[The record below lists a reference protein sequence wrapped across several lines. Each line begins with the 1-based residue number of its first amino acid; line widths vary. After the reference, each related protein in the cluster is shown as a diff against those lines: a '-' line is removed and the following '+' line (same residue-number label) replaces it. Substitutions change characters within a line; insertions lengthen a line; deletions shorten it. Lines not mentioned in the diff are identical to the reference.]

1 METPRPYTPADKA
14 RLILAVLFMAMI
26 LLVPAVVVPAL
37 LLGSFSFPG
46 TSAGVAQAAENP
58 TTHVAV
64 DIMPVKPGGPAQ
76 NWPAYIA
83 STSMTVPANTVIT
96 VTIRNFDLGDAA
108 LAADN
113 PLRKVQGTI
122 GGTASVDGQ
131 PYRALDPTKVAHTFT
146 VPTLGINVPI
156 PGDAPHNDSYLTV
169 TFSFRTGKAGT
180 YVFQCFAPCGTG
192 NTGFDGPMAS
202 MAFMKGTLTVQG

>member
-1 METPRPYTPADKA
+1 METPRPYTAADKT

-37 LLGSFSFPG
+37 MGSFSFPG
-46 TSAGVAQAAENP
+46 TSAGVAQAAANP
-58 TTHVAV
+58 TTHVTL

-83 STSMTVPANTVIT
+83 SSSLTVPAHSVVT

-122 GGTASVDGQ
+122 GGAASFDGQ
-131 PYRALDPTKVAHTFT
+131 PYTALAPTKVAHTFT
-146 VPTLGINVPI
+146 IPTLGINVPI
-156 PGDAPHNDSYLTV
+156 PGDAPNNDSYLTV

-180 YVFQCFAPCGTG
+180 YVFQCLAPCGTG
-192 NTGFDGPMAS
+192 DIGFDGPMAS